1 MRAPLAPTECSI
13 RGGVAAVAFTLGGL
27 MEPYGESCEDAAGAM
42 PGRVR
47 DGSARAACLRS
58 AAAPFRGKAM

>member
-1 MRAPLAPTECSI
+1 
-13 RGGVAAVAFTLGGL
+13 VAAVAFPLGGL
-27 MEPYGESCEDAAGAM
+27 MEAYGESCEDAAGAM
-42 PGRVR
+42 PGRLR